1 MISRKTAIIAI
12 FIAQVLVMATLHI
25 VRNKGLW
32 QSKRSV
38 GFAVFSL
45 DVGYVFISLV
55 IAGLVS

>member
-25 VRNKGLW
+25 ARNKRLW
-32 QSKRSV
+32 QSKSSV

-45 DVGYVFISLV
+45 DVGYVFILLV
-55 IAGLVS
+55 IAELVS